1 MEKTQRVLVVDD
13 DPDLVESVKMMLENK
28 SYEVITAYDGV
39 EGLQR
44 AKEDSPDLI
53 ILDVMMPNK
62 DGYAVCHELKA
73 DPQYN
78 GIPILL
84 LTAVVS
90 EMSKTTYTHRM
101 GMEIDADDY
110 IDKPVE
116 PAELVKRAEALLQ
129 KG

>member
-28 SYEVITAYDGV
+28 NYEVITAYDGI
-39 EGLQR
+39 EGLQK

-62 DGYAVCHELKA
+62 DGYEVCHELKA

-78 GIPILL
+78 DIPILL

>member
-1 MEKTQRVLVVDD
+1 MGETRKILVVDD
-13 DPDLVESVKMMLENK
+13 DPDLVESVEMMLKDK
-28 SYEVITAYDGV
+28 SYEVITAYDGI
-39 EGLQR
+39 EGLQK
-44 AKEDSPDLI
+44 AKEYLPDLI

-62 DGYAVCHELKA
+62 DGYTVCHELKS
-73 DPQYN
+73 DPQYKQ
-78 GIPILL
+78 IPILL

-116 PAELVKRAEALLQ
+116 PTELVKRAESLLQ
-129 KG
+129 RD

>member
-1 MEKTQRVLVVDD
+1 MEERLKILVVDD
-13 DPDLVESVKMMLENK
+13 DPDLVDSLEMMLQDK
-28 SYEVITAYDGV
+28 SYEVITAYDGI
-39 EGLQR
+39 EGLQK
-44 AKEDSPDLI
+44 AKECSPDLI

-62 DGYAVCHELKA
+62 DGYAVCHELKS

-78 GIPILL
+78 QIPILL

-116 PAELVKRAEALLQ
+116 PSELVKRAESLLQ
-129 KG
+129 RV